1 MPEQMIAASLT
12 RLRQQRTAPL
22 ILELDLTDGV
32 TEIRPADPVSA
43 VMARHR
49 LVLADVLDGLHRASR
64 DSRVRA
70 LVVKVGGRPIGL
82 GIVQELR
89 QAIREFAEAGKA
101 TVAWAESFGEF
112 SAANVAYYLATA
124 FDTICLQPS
133 GDLGLTG
140 LAVER
145 IFLRGAL
152 DKLGADF
159 QVGKRHEY
167 KSAAEQLT
175 EHGFSAPAREE
186 TERMTAS
193 VTEQLAS
200 AIAECRGLTP
210 GQVGELIDRGPFLAG
225 QALDA
230 GLVDTLGYRDEVY
243 ADVRQKFGSTA
254 ASAGPPAG
262 RARQQAGEGA
272 TLLYLT
278 RYQRSRA
285 LAERAR
291 KLPVRRES
299 GVALIYA
306 TGPIRR
312 GRSGRGPL
320 SGGAMGSDT
329 ISAALRT
336 ATADDQAKAIVLRVN
351 SPGGSYVAS
360 DTIWREV
367 VRARA
372 AGKPVVV
379 SMSDVAAS
387 GGYYIAMAAD
397 VIVAQP
403 GTITG
408 SIGVLEGKAVLGEAL
423 GRAGVSSDSIIQ
435 GAHAAMFSQLRPFTE
450 DEWAL
455 ISQHLDHI
463 YADFTG
469 KVAEGRRMTP
479 ERVHE
484 LARGRVWTGADALAN
499 GLVDEL
505 GGLDEAAAIARRR
518 AGLPE
523 RAPLRVY
530 PRVSPID
537 RLRPAGSSESHGAAA
552 ASLLADGWGPAWRLA
567 ARAGLASYGPLTLP
581 GNWTFE

>member
-1 MPEQMIAASLT
+1 MPEQTVAARIAK
-12 RLRQQRTAPL
+12 LRQQRTAPL
-22 ILELDLTDGV
+22 ILELDLTDGLSE
-32 TEIRPADPVSA
+32 TRPADPVSA

-49 LVLADVLDGLHRASR
+49 LVLADVLDGLRRATA
-64 DSRVRA
+64 DPRVRA
-70 LVVKVGGRPIGL
+70 LVTKIGGRPIGL

-89 QAIREFAEAGKA
+89 RAIREFAAAGKQ

-112 SAANVAYYLATA
+112 SAGNVAYYLATA
-124 FDTICLQPS
+124 FDTIYLQPS

-140 LAVER
+140 IAVER
-145 IFLRGAL
+145 IFLRGTL

-175 EHGFSAPAREE
+175 EHGFSAPAREA
-186 TERMTAS
+186 TERLTES
-193 VTEQLAS
+193 VTEQLAT
-200 AIAECRGLTP
+200 AIAERRGLDRDHVA
-210 GQVGELIDRGPFLAG
+210 GLIDRGPFLAR
-225 QALDA
+225 QALEA
-230 GLVDTLGYRDEVY
+230 GLVDVLGYRDEVY
-243 ADVRQKFGSTA
+243 ADVRKQVGED
-254 ASAGPPAG
+254 ASL
-262 RARQQAGEGA
+262 QF
-272 TLLYLT
+272 LV

-291 KLPVRRES
+291 KLPVRHEPV
-299 GVALIYA
+299 VALIYA

-329 ISAALRT
+329 IAAALR
-336 ATADDQAKAIVLRVN
+336 AAADDDQARAIVLRVN

-372 AGKPVVV
+372 AGKPLVV

-403 GTITG
+403 GTVTG
-408 SIGVLEGKAVLGEAL
+408 SIGVIEGKAVLGETL
-423 GRAGVSSDSIIQ
+423 GRAGVSSDSVTQ
-435 GAHAAMFSQLRPFTE
+435 GAHSAMFSQLRPFTE

-455 ISQHLDHI
+455 ISNHLDAI

-469 KVAEGRRMTP
+469 KVAEGRRMTR

-484 LARGRVWTGADALAN
+484 LARGRVWTGADALEN

-505 GGLDEAAAIARRR
+505 GGLDHAASIARRR
-518 AGLPE
+518 AGLPAS
-523 RAPLRVY
+523 APLRVY

-537 RLRPAGSSESHGAAA
+537 RLRPATSSESHGAAA
-552 ASLLADGWGPAWRLA
+552 ATMLAESWGPAWRLA
-567 ARAGLASYGPLTLP
+567 ARAGLAPYGPLTLP
-581 GNWTFE
+581 GSWTFE

>member
-1 MPEQMIAASLT
+1 MIAAALT

-22 ILELDLTDGV
+22 ILELDLSDGL
-32 TEIRPADPVSA
+32 TETRPSDPVSA

-49 LVLADVLDGLHRASR
+49 LVLADVLDGLRRASR

-89 QAIREFAEAGKA
+89 QAVREFAEAGKV

-140 LAVER
+140 IAVER

-200 AIAECRGLTP
+200 AIAERRGLDP
-210 GQVGELIDRGPFLAG
+210 GQVGELIDRGPFLAS

-243 ADVRQKFGSTA
+243 TSI
-254 ASAGPPAG
+254 
-262 RARQQAGEGA
+262 RQQAGEGA

-291 KLPVRRES
+291 RLPVSREA
-299 GVALIYA
+299 GLALIYA

-336 ATADDQAKAIVLRVN
+336 ATADDQARAIVLRVN

-455 ISQHLDHI
+455 ISEHLDHI

-469 KVAEGRRMTP
+469 KVAQGRRMTP

-530 PRVSPID
+530 PRVSPVD

>member
-1 MPEQMIAASLT
+1 MPEQMIAASLA

-22 ILELDLTDGV
+22 ILELDLTDGL

-49 LVLADVLDGLHRASR
+49 LVLGDVLDGLRRASR
-64 DSRVRA
+64 DSRVKA
-70 LVVKVGGRPIGL
+70 LVIKVGGRPIGL

-89 QAIREFAEAGKA
+89 QAIREFAEAGKV

-124 FDTICLQPS
+124 FDTIWLQPS

-140 LAVER
+140 IAVER
-145 IFLRGAL
+145 IFLRGTL

-193 VTEQLAS
+193 VTEQLTS
-200 AIAECRGLTP
+200 AIAERRGLDP
-210 GQVGELIDRGPFLAG
+210 EQVAKLIDRGPFLAG
-225 QALDA
+225 QALEA

-243 ADVRQKFGSTA
+243 TS
-254 ASAGPPAG
+254 
-262 RARQQAGEGA
+262 ARQRAGEGA

-291 KLPVRRES
+291 KLPVSREP

-320 SGGAMGSDT
+320 GGGAMGSDT
-329 ISAALRT
+329 ISAALRA
-336 ATADDQAKAIVLRVN
+336 ATADDQAKAILLRVN

-403 GTITG
+403 ATITG
-408 SIGVLEGKAVLGEAL
+408 SIGVIEGKPVLGEAL
-423 GRAGVSSDSIIQ
+423 SRAGVSSDSIIQ
-435 GAHAAMFSQLRPFTE
+435 GAHAAMFSQLKPFTE

-484 LARGRVWTGADALAN
+484 LARGRVWTGADAQAN

-505 GGLDEAAAIARRR
+505 GGLDQAAAIARLR

-530 PRVSPID
+530 PRTSPVD
-537 RLRPAGSSESHGAAA
+537 RLRPGGSSESHGAAA

-567 ARAGLASYGPLTLP
+567 ARAGLTSYGPLTLP

>member
-1 MPEQMIAASLT
+1 MPEPMIAARLA

-22 ILELDLTDGV
+22 ILELDLTDGIA
-32 TEIRPADPVSA
+32 EMRPADPVSA
-43 VMARHR
+43 VMTRHR
-49 LVLADVLDGLHRASR
+49 LVLTDVLDGLRRAR
-64 DSRVRA
+64 GDDRVRA

-89 QAIREFAEAGKA
+89 RAISEFRDAGKL

-112 SAANVAYYLATA
+112 AAGNVAYYLATA
-124 FDTICLQPS
+124 FDTVYLQPS

-140 LAVER
+140 LAVVR
-145 IFLRGAL
+145 VFLRGAL

-193 VTEQLAS
+193 VTEQLTE
-200 AIAECRGLTP
+200 AIAERRRLSRE
-210 GQVGELIDRGPFLAG
+210 QVSQLIDRGPFLAT
-225 QALDA
+225 QALEA
-230 GLVDTLGYRDEVY
+230 GLVDALGYRDEVY
-243 ADVRQKFGSTA
+243 ASIRK
-254 ASAGPPAG
+254 
-262 RARQQAGEGA
+262 QAGEGA
-272 TLLYLT
+272 ILQYLG
-278 RYQRSRA
+278 RYQRSR
-285 LAERAR
+285 LLVERAR
-291 KLPVRRES
+291 KLPARREPE
-299 GVALIYA
+299 VALIYA

-329 ISAALRT
+329 IAAALRA
-336 ATADDQAKAIVLRVN
+336 ATADDLVRAIVLRVN

-403 GTITG
+403 GTVTG
-408 SIGVLEGKAVLGEAL
+408 SIGVLEGKPVLGEAL
-423 GRAGVSSDSIIQ
+423 ARIGVTSDSVTQ
-435 GAHAAMFSQLRPFTE
+435 GAHSAMFSQLRPFTD

-455 ISQHLDHI
+455 ISSHLDHI

-469 KVAEGRRMTP
+469 KVAQGRGMTP

-505 GGLDEAAAIARRR
+505 GGLDRAAAIARRR
-518 AGLPE
+518 AGLPAQ
-523 RAPLRVY
+523 APLRGY
-530 PRVSPID
+530 PHTGPVD
-537 RLRPAGSSESHGAAA
+537 RLRPASSSEHRGAAA
-552 ASLLADGWGPAWRLA
+552 ATLPTARDLLAESWGPAWRLA
-567 ARAGLASYGPLTLP
+567 AQAGLSPYGPLALP
-581 GNWTFE
+581 GSWTFE

>member
-1 MPEQMIAASLT
+1 MPEQMIAAALT

-22 ILELDLTDGV
+22 ILELDLTDGL
-32 TEIRPADPVSA
+32 TETRPSDPVSA

-49 LVLADVLDGLHRASR
+49 LVLADVLDGLRRASR

-89 QAIREFAEAGKA
+89 QAVREFAEAGKA

-140 LAVER
+140 IAVER
-145 IFLRGAL
+145 IFLRGVL

-186 TERMTAS
+186 TERMTVS

-200 AIAECRGLTP
+200 AIAERRGLDP
-210 GQVGELIDRGPFLAG
+210 GQVGELIDRGPFLAS

-243 ADVRQKFGSTA
+243 ADIRQRAGDGSV
-254 ASAGPPAG
+254 
-262 RARQQAGEGA
+262 
-272 TLLYLT
+272 LLYLT

-291 KLPVRRES
+291 KLPVSREA

-336 ATADDQAKAIVLRVN
+336 ATADDQARAIVLRVN

-397 VIVAQP
+397 VILAQP

-408 SIGVLEGKAVLGEAL
+408 SIGVLAGKAVLGDAL
-423 GRAGVSSDSIIQ
+423 GRAGVSSDSVIQ

-455 ISQHLDHI
+455 MSEHLDHI

-469 KVAEGRRMTP
+469 KVAQGRRMTP

-530 PRVSPID
+530 PRVSPVD
-537 RLRPAGSSESHGAAA
+537 RLRPAGSSESHGAAS

>member
-1 MPEQMIAASLT
+1 MIALA

-22 ILELDLTDGV
+22 ILELDLTDGLAE
-32 TEIRPADPVSA
+32 TRPSDPVSA

-49 LVLADVLDGLHRASR
+49 LVLADVLDGLRRASR
-64 DSRVRA
+64 DSRVKA
-70 LVVKVGGRPIGL
+70 LVMKVGGRPIGL
-82 GIVQELR
+82 GLVQELR
-89 QAIREFAEAGKA
+89 DAVREFAQAGKL

-112 SAANVAYYLATA
+112 SAANVAYYLASA
-124 FDTICLQPS
+124 FDTIYLQPS

-140 LAVER
+140 IAMER
-145 IFLRGAL
+145 IFLRGTL

-175 EHGFSAPAREE
+175 EYGFSGPAREE
-186 TERMTAS
+186 TERMAVS
-193 VTEQLAS
+193 VTEQLAG
-200 AIAECRGLTP
+200 AIAGRRGLDAE
-210 GQVGELIDRGPFLAG
+210 QVGKLIDRGPFLAA
-225 QALDA
+225 QALEA
-230 GLVDTLGYRDEVY
+230 GLVDALGYRDEVY
-243 ADVRQKFGSTA
+243 ASV
-254 ASAGPPAG
+254 
-262 RARQQAGEGA
+262 RQQAGDGA
-272 TLLYLT
+272 ILLFLG

-291 KLPVRRES
+291 KLPVPREP

-329 ISAALRT
+329 ISAALRA

-379 SMSDVAAS
+379 SMSNVAAS

-408 SIGVLEGKAVLGEAL
+408 SIGVLEGKAVLGETL
-423 GRAGVSSDSIIQ
+423 GRAGVSSDSVIH
-435 GAHAAMFSQLRPFTE
+435 GAHAAMYSQLKPFTE

-455 ISQHLDHI
+455 ISSHLDHI

-469 KVAEGRRMTP
+469 KVAEGRRMAP

-505 GGLDEAAAIARRR
+505 GGLDKAAAIARRR
-518 AGLPE
+518 AGLPGH
-523 RAPLRVY
+523 APLRVY
-530 PRVSPID
+530 PRVSPVD

>member
-1 MPEQMIAASLT
+1 MPEQMIAASLA

-22 ILELDLTDGV
+22 ILELDLTDGISE
-32 TEIRPADPVSA
+32 TRPSDPVSA

-49 LVLADVLDGLHRASR
+49 LVLADVLDGLRRASR
-64 DSRVRA
+64 DTRVKA

-140 LAVER
+140 IAIER
-145 IFLRGAL
+145 IFLRGTL

-186 TERMTAS
+186 TERMTVS
-193 VTEQLAS
+193 VTEQLAA
-200 AIAECRGLTP
+200 AIAERRGLDAE
-210 GQVGELIDRGPFLAG
+210 QVGKLIDRGPFLAS

-230 GLVDTLGYRDEVY
+230 GLVDTLAYRDEVY
-243 ADVRQKFGSTA
+243 TSVRQR
-254 ASAGPPAG
+254 AGD
-262 RARQQAGEGA
+262 GA
-272 TLLYLT
+272 ILLYLT

-291 KLPVRRES
+291 KLPVSREP

-329 ISAALRT
+329 ISAALRA
-336 ATADDQAKAIVLRVN
+336 ATADDQAKAILLRVN

-408 SIGVLEGKAVLGEAL
+408 SIGVLEGKAVLGETL
-423 GRAGVSSDSIIQ
+423 GRVGVSSDSVIQ
-435 GAHAAMFSQLRPFTE
+435 GAHAAMFSQLKPFTE

-505 GGLDEAAAIARRR
+505 GGLDQAAAIARRR
-518 AGLPE
+518 AGLAE

-530 PRVSPID
+530 PRTSPVD
-537 RLRPAGSSESHGAAA
+537 RLRPGGSSESHGAAA